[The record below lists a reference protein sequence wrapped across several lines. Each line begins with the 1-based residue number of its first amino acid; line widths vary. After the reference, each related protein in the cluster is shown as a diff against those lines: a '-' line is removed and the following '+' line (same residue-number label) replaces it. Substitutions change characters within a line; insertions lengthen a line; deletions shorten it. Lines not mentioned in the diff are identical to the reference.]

1 MDVKKRKNID
11 HANTMEALQET
22 FNRGIPEK
30 LEKKLRK
37 MLNGFRQDLKMHP
50 YVRNPKKYRFY
61 KWREKFSFSRPLVRL
76 LVLTGTTA
84 ACFVIVI
91 TLFFG
96 NESVTWADVEEQFRA
111 IPACTVSVYVKQ
123 GWLDLPIH
131 AQYWIGYGG
140 RMRIHSGSKITFVKQ
155 KEFMRTF
162 DIKTRTEGKPPWFID
177 SFLRALY
184 RAKDSGTPTLKS
196 IIEAMTVENVID
208 ATSLVISDAEVSRDL
223 LVFDAESYDTLWFI
237 RVWAL
242 RESKLP
248 IRILKWHRRHDRYE
262 EILFNY
268 SKEQPEKFFDP
279 DAFAEKLQDPTLT
292 EYELKYLFLRDPGGK
307 SSPSP
312 GS

>member
-1 MDVKKRKNID
+1 MNTKRKNTD
-11 HANTMEALQET
+11 RDDTREVLKET

-37 MLNGFRQDLKMHP
+37 MLNGFRQDLKVHP
-50 YVRNPKKYRFY
+50 YFRNPKKYRFY

-76 LVLTGTTA
+76 LVLTGTA
-84 ACFVIVI
+84 AVCLVIVI

-96 NESVTWADVEEQFRA
+96 NESVTWADVEEQFRT
-111 IPACTVSVYVKQ
+111 IPACTVSVYSNQ
-123 GWLDLPIH
+123 EGWMYKPIH
-131 AQYWIGYGG
+131 AQYWLGYGG
-140 RMRIHSGSKITFVKQ
+140 RIRIHSGSKITFVKQ

-162 DIKTRTEGKPPWFID
+162 NIKTRTECKPPYFID

-196 IIEAMTVENVID
+196 LIEAMTVEHVID
-208 ATSLVISDAEVSRDL
+208 ATSIVISDEEVSRDL

-237 RVWAL
+237 RIWAL

-262 EILFNY
+262 EIIFNY
-268 SKEQPEKFFDP
+268 SKEQPQKFFDP
-279 DAFAEKLQDPTLT
+279 DAFAEKLKDPALT
-292 EYELKYLFLRDPGGK
+292 EYDLKYLFLQDPGGR
-307 SSPSP
+307 SFATP